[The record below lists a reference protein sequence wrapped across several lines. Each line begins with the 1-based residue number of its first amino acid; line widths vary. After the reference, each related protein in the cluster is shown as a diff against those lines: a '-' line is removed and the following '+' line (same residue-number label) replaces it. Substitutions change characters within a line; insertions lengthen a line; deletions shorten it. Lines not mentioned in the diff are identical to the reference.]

1 VGQPTPD
8 QALARLIAGNRR
20 FVKGTLSGASAVVER
35 RTDVAHRQKPF
46 AMALACADS
55 RVPVEHVFDQ
65 SVGDIF
71 VCRVA
76 GNILAPS
83 ILGSLEFA
91 ASAFGS
97 AALVVLCHERCG
109 AIESTLA
116 LLENG
121 GTAPGSIQSIVD
133 AIEPAV
139 RATKRG
145 SLSEE
150 EYVDAVIRT
159 NARLVARALAQQSAI
174 LRKAVRAGELK
185 IVPAHYDL
193 DSGRVTLLA

>member
-1 VGQPTPD
+1 
-8 QALARLIAGNRR
+8 
-20 FVKGTLSGASAVVER
+20 
-35 RTDVAHRQKPF
+35 
-46 AMALACADS
+46 MCDS

-83 ILGSLEFA
+83 ILGSLEFRGVRLRLGGAGRPLSRALRRDRVDPRA
-91 ASAFGS
+91 AR
-97 AALVVLCHERCG
+97 ERRDG
-109 AIESTLA
+109 AR
-116 LLENG
+116 
-121 GTAPGSIQSIVD
+121 SIQSIVD

-159 NARLVARALAQQSAI
+159 NARLVARALAHQSAI
-174 LRKAVRAGELK
+174 LRRAVR
-185 IVPAHYDL
+185 
-193 DSGRVTLLA
+193 SGS